1 VIGVVF
7 GHHMGE
13 ETLAAALAGGTAV
26 VPVTFLVVRAKIDRI
41 VGKLRRG
48 RPT

>member
-1 VIGVVF
+1 MTAFIL

-26 VPVTFLVVRAKIDRI
+26 VPVTLLVMRAKIDH
-41 VGKLRRG
+41 VLGKLRRG
-48 RPT
+48 RQT